1 MAIRIVDQA
10 AAFRHEALLYEGKGG
25 FLEGTLP
32 FIREGL
38 RADEPVM
45 VVVPQEKIDWLTA
58 ELGDDAGWVEFAD
71 MDVVGR
77 NPARLIGLWRSFTE
91 SHAYAPALRGI
102 GEPATATRDPEE
114 LDECRRHE
122 SLLNQAFD
130 DERDFWLLCPY
141 DTTALPRVS
150 VDGARA
156 THPLVCEHGEAQ
168 PSDAFTER
176 GGTLSGPLARV
187 PDDATTLEFG
197 EGDLRAVR
205 SFTEREALARGMAP
219 GQVVDLVFAA
229 GELAAN
235 SVRHGGGGGSASV
248 WRDGDAIVLEVR
260 DPGVLAD
267 PLVGRLQPRVDQI
280 AGRGMWLVNQLCDLV
295 QLRSGARGTTV
306 RVHLALARANAE
318 APLVH

>member
-1 MAIRIVDQA
+1 MTYRVVDQA

-25 FLEGTLP
+25 FLTGTLP

-45 VVVPQEKIDWLTA
+45 VVVPQEKIGWLTA

-77 NPARLIGLWRSFTE
+77 NPSRLIGLWRAFTE
-91 SHAYAPALRGI
+91 SHPEAAALRGI

-122 SLLNQAFD
+122 SLLNEAFD
-130 DERDFWLLCPY
+130 HDREFWLLCPY
-141 DTTALPRVS
+141 DTTALPGAT
-150 VDGARA
+150 VDGART
-156 THPLVCEHGEAQ
+156 THPLVCEDGNAQ
-168 PSDAFTER
+168 PSDAFSER
-176 GGTLSGPLARV
+176 GRTLSGPLTRV

-197 EGDLRAVR
+197 DGDLRGVR
-205 SFTEREALARGMAP
+205 RFAEREALARRMAP
-219 GQVVDLVFAA
+219 GQVGDLVFAA

-235 SVRHGGGGGSASV
+235 SVRHGGGAGSAAL

-260 DPGVLAD
+260 DQGVLAD
-267 PLVGRLQPRVDQI
+267 PLVGRLQPRVDQV
-280 AGRGMWLVNQLCDLV
+280 AGRGLWLVNQLCDLV
-295 QLRSGARGTTV
+295 QVRSGARGTTV
-306 RVHLALARANAE
+306 RVHLALAAAPAE
-318 APLVH
+318 ASLAH